1 MKLRKNEDR
10 KSWQVDFLKM
20 SFFDL
25 FMFKGNGFLI
35 WVNYYLIMI
44 SGPLDICKTY
54 TLKENKIIFG
64 LLICMMAAIKLII
77 EALIYDQ
84 FIVYVVNNTFSFRL
98 WSLIVANTIS
108 IFILGPIVIDEL
120 NEIKNSESNN

>member
-1 MKLRKNEDR
+1 MEEKRERWED
-10 KSWQVDFLKM
+10 DFILM

-64 LLICMMAAIKLII
+64 LMVCMTAAIKLII
-77 EALIYDQ
+77 EALVYDQ
-84 FIVYVVNNTFSFRL
+84 FIVYVVNNTFSVRL
-98 WSLIVANTIS
+98 WSLVVANTLS